1 MPVFV
6 LCVWHCS
13 KGAVSLSCCVS
24 NLLPPQGMWVRWCP
38 HHPHHHPDHHPLQSH
53 LVQLKEE
60 MFHCCGAAPPPQ
72 VQYPCAADSSPRFHG
87 LLLLLTLFF
96 GENKMDWIG
105 WEGGWADP
113 RDEES
118 ARVVPGVKLRAQRG
132 WREQLWLL
140 LGAWLAGGV
149 VTSLCPPRNLPP
161 APLEPLGRFLALC
174 FGKVGAAWRG
184 VQLFT
189 QRRHRVLRT
198 FQTLLPVTAFTC
210 KVLMAPWEEKRKPES
225 PGCAWNCSLSITEN
239 YPGKQGHRKL
249 GRAGCSGWKAW
260 GRWWKF
266 TFSPLSK
273 LVQPPSQTRVRIH
286 HPFPWQQVLW
296 KQTINLSPCAFFFF
310 NLIPVFAGAAPRPGR
325 AILRL
330 CT

>member
-161 APLEPLGRFLALC
+161 APLGPLGHFLALALGRLEQPGEGSSC
-174 FGKVGAAWRG
+174 SRSEGTECWEHSKLFSQSLPLPARCWWLPERRKGNLRALAVLGIVLYPSQRTIQGNRATGNWAEQDAVDGKLGADDGSSPSVPWANWSSLHPKRG
-184 VQLFT
+184 SGSIT
-189 QRRHRVLRT
+189 
-198 FQTLLPVTAFTC
+198 P
-210 KVLMAPWEEKRKPES
+210 S
-225 PGCAWNCSLSITEN
+225 PGSRCCEN
-239 YPGKQGHRKL
+239 KP
-249 GRAGCSGWKAW
+249 S
-260 GRWWKF
+260 
-266 TFSPLSK
+266 TSPLVHFS
-273 LVQPPSQTRVRIH
+273 
-286 HPFPWQQVLW
+286 F
-296 KQTINLSPCAFFFF
+296 
-310 NLIPVFAGAAPRPGR
+310 LI
-325 AILRL
+325 
-330 CT
+330 